1 MKLLF
6 TGFVAMYGV
15 MTVAFM
21 AVGAI
26 IDGWVLSI
34 LWGWF
39 MIPVFHLPPLTIAPA
54 IGIALMIGLL
64 TREVPRPFIEEKT
77 PQPVIEKTSRT
88 NIEEMDRGFWGKL
101 ARNVVMLLLFPFITL
116 FLGWVANL
124 FM

>member
-6 TGFVAMYGV
+6 TGFVVMYGV
-15 MTVAFM
+15 GTVALM

-26 IDGWVLSI
+26 LDGWVLSI

-39 MIPVFHLPPLTIAPA
+39 MVPVFHLPPLTIAPA
-54 IGIALMIGLL
+54 IGIALMTGLL

-77 PQPVIEKTSRT
+77 PQPVIEKTARP
-88 NIEEMDRGFWGKL
+88 NIEKMDRGLWEKL
-101 ARNVVMLLLFPFITL
+101 ARTLVMPWLAPFITL
-116 FLGWVANL
+116 FLGWVAHL

>member
-15 MTVAFM
+15 MTVAFV
-21 AVGAI
+21 AVGAL

-39 MIPVFHLPPLTIAPA
+39 MVPVFHLPSLAIAPA

-88 NIEEMDRGFWGKL
+88 NIEQMERGFWEKL
-101 ARNVVMLLLFPFITL
+101 ATNVVMPWLAPFITL
-116 FLGWVANL
+116 FLGWVVHL